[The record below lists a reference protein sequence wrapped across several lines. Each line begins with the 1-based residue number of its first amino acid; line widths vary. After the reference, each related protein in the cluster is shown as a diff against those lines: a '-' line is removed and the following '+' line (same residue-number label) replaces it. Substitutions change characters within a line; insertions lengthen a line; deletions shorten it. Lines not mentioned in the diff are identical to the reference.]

1 MAVLRPLCVPQTVN
15 APKLSNLKFTKSLQ
29 LSVLQAARLPSKIVP
44 NPYCLVSLNQVK
56 VCRTRAKPAPDP
68 VWEEEFVLDDIPEDV
83 VMFTITV
90 YNAGKRSKDSEVA
103 DVTIELT
110 TLRNGEEVE
119 EWHPLTGI
127 TPVGEW
133 GAVRL
138 RYRYFHDLM
147 MGGSE
152 YNSLRELLL
161 DPQLEAVLALSDLT
175 HRDRVPLAQALLR
188 IFR

>member
-1 MAVLRPLCVPQTVN
+1 M
-15 APKLSNLKFTKSLQ
+15 SG
-29 LSVLQAARLPSKIVP
+29 
-44 NPYCLVSLNQVK
+44 
-56 VCRTRAKPAPDP
+56 PDP

-103 DVTIELT
+103 EVTIELSN
-110 TLRNGEEVE
+110 LRNGEESE

-147 MGGSE
+147 MGK
-152 YNSLRELLL
+152 YHKFWHCC
-161 DPQLEAVLALSDLT
+161 DIALFSYRCGLYY
-175 HRDRVPLAQALLR
+175 
-188 IFR
+188 